1 MFVTICMKLDIV
13 QAMSGAVSR
22 FAENM
27 REYWNMVKM
36 ILRYMKRTSNVTLCY
51 EGSKFILC

>member
-1 MFVTICMKLDIV
+1 MFVMICMKLDIV

-27 REYWNMVKM
+27 REYWNKVKM

-51 EGSKFILC
+51 